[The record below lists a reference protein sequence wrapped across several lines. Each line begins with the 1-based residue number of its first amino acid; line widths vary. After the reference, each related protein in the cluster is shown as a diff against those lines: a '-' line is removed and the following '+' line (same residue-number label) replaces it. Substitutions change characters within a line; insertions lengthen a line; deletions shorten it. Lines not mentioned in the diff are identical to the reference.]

1 MEKKMTNDILS
12 KVGTRLGNIDDL
24 PEELKKQIPEFA
36 LGGLDEQVYNV
47 LKEELEGI
55 ASLSEIM
62 IALYQRYKVV
72 DKNRQ
77 EVTEAV
83 YRLIRKRVV
92 AGVKGRK
99 AVYKLASLMIDECVN
114 ASDEHQTNDIDDTDG
129 Q

>member
-1 MEKKMTNDILS
+1 MTNDIMS

-83 YRLIRKRVV
+83 YRLIRKRVA

-99 AVYKLASLMIDECVN
+99 AVYKLASLKVGEF
-114 ASDEHQTNDIDDTDG
+114 SDAGEQQTNDIGDTDG

>member
-1 MEKKMTNDILS
+1 MEKKMTNDIMS

-47 LKEELEGI
+47 LKENLEGI

-62 IALYQRYKVV
+62 IALYQRYKVM

-83 YRLIRKRVV
+83 YRLIRKKVV
-92 AGVKGRK
+92 VGVKGRK
-99 AVYKLASLMIDECVN
+99 AVYKLTSLKVEENSDADEQQPNEVN
-114 ASDEHQTNDIDDTDG
+114 ASNF
-129 Q
+129 

>member
-1 MEKKMTNDILS
+1 MTNNIMS

-47 LKEELEGI
+47 LKENLEGI

-83 YRLIRKRVV
+83 YRLIRRRVV
-92 AGVKGRK
+92 EGVKGRK
-99 AVYKLASLMIDECVN
+99 AVYKLVSLKIEEY
-114 ASDEHQTNDIDDTDG
+114 SEDDKQQLNEVDDLNL
-129 Q
+129 

>member
-1 MEKKMTNDILS
+1 MTNDIMS

-47 LKEELEGI
+47 LKENLEGI

-62 IALYQRYKVV
+62 IALYQRYKVM

-83 YRLIRKRVV
+83 YRLIRKKVV
-92 AGVKGRK
+92 VGVKGRK
-99 AVYKLASLMIDECVN
+99 AVYKLTSLKVEENSDADEQ
-114 ASDEHQTNDIDDTDG
+114 QTNDIGDTDG

>member
-1 MEKKMTNDILS
+1 MNENILK

-47 LKEELEGI
+47 LKENLEGI

-62 IALYQRYKVV
+62 IALYQRYKVM

-83 YRLIRKRVV
+83 YRLIRKKVV
-92 AGVKGRK
+92 VGVKGRK
-99 AVYKLASLMIDECVN
+99 AVYKLTSLKVEEN
-114 ASDEHQTNDIDDTDG
+114 SDTDE
-129 Q
+129 QQPNEVDTSNF

>member
-1 MEKKMTNDILS
+1 MEKKMTNDIMS

-83 YRLIRKRVV
+83 YRLIRKKVV
-92 AGVKGRK
+92 VGVKGRK
-99 AVYKLASLMIDECVN
+99 AVYKLASLKVGEI
-114 ASDEHQTNDIDDTDG
+114 SDAGEQQLNEVDTPNL
-129 Q
+129 

>member
-1 MEKKMTNDILS
+1 MSGSILE

-24 PEELKKQIPEFA
+24 PDELKKQIPEFA

-47 LKEELEGI
+47 LKENLEGI

-62 IALYQRYKVV
+62 IALYQRYKVM

-83 YRLIRKRVV
+83 YRLIRKKVV
-92 AGVKGRK
+92 VGVKGRK
-99 AVYKLASLMIDECVN
+99 AVYKLTSLKMEEC
-114 ASDEHQTNDIDDTDG
+114 SDTDE
-129 Q
+129 QQLNEVDAPNL

>member
-1 MEKKMTNDILS
+1 MNENVLE

-47 LKEELEGI
+47 LKENLEGI

-62 IALYQRYKVV
+62 IALYQRYKVM

-83 YRLIRKRVV
+83 YRLIRKKVV
-92 AGVKGRK
+92 VGVKGRK
-99 AVYKLASLMIDECVN
+99 AVYKLTSLKVEEK
-114 ASDEHQTNDIDDTDG
+114 SDTDE
-129 Q
+129 QQLNEVDTQDLQCF

>member
-1 MEKKMTNDILS
+1 MEKKMTNDIMS

-47 LKEELEGI
+47 LKENLEGI

-62 IALYQRYKVV
+62 IALYQRYKVM

-83 YRLIRKRVV
+83 YRLIRKKVV
-92 AGVKGRK
+92 VGVKGRK
-99 AVYKLASLMIDECVN
+99 AVYKLTSLKVEEN
-114 ASDEHQTNDIDDTDG
+114 SDTDE
-129 Q
+129 QQPNEVDTSNF

>member
-1 MEKKMTNDILS
+1 MEKKMTNDIMS

-47 LKEELEGI
+47 LKENLEGI

-62 IALYQRYKVV
+62 IALYHRYKVV

-83 YRLIRKRVV
+83 YRLIRKKVV
-92 AGVKGRK
+92 VGIKGRK
-99 AVYKLASLMIDECVN
+99 AVYKLTSLKVEENSDADEQ
-114 ASDEHQTNDIDDTDG
+114 QTNDIGDTDG

>member
-1 MEKKMTNDILS
+1 MANDIML
-12 KVGTRLGNIDDL
+12 KVGTRLGNIEDL

-47 LKEELEGI
+47 MKEELEGI

-62 IALYQRYKVV
+62 IALYQRYKVI
-72 DKNRQ
+72 DKSRQ

-92 AGVKGRK
+92 VGVKGRK
-99 AVYKLASLMIDECVN
+99 AVYKLASLKMGEI
-114 ASDEHQTNDIDDTDG
+114 SDAGEQQTNDIGDTDG

>member
-1 MEKKMTNDILS
+1 MNENILK

-47 LKEELEGI
+47 LKENLEGI

-62 IALYQRYKVV
+62 IALYQRYKVM

-83 YRLIRKRVV
+83 YRLIRKKVV
-92 AGVKGRK
+92 VGVKGRK
-99 AVYKLASLMIDECVN
+99 AVYELTSLKVEEN
-114 ASDEHQTNDIDDTDG
+114 SDTDE
-129 Q
+129 QQPNEVDTSNF